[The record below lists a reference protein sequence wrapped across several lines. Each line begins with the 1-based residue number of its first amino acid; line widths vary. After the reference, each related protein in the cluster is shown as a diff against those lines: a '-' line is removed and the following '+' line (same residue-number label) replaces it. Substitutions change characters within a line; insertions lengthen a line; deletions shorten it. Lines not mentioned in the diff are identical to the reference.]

1 MKILLLSGVAAT
13 SGRIGTSL
21 WKAIALTALLLGAGA
36 TASAWYGY
44 QFGLEKG
51 LASKSDQAAEAVYLE
66 LEEQRT
72 SLLEERGQTRNHL
85 DALALRLGEMQSEI
99 LRINALGQ
107 RLAEVSNLDADE
119 FNFDE
124 LPARGGTGDLDDDGG
139 SLSAMSDEDFD
150 FQELVDEMKALSR
163 SIDDRERKLSFLE
176 ELLMNRQLQEEI
188 FPAGSPVANGWIS
201 SLYGYR
207 KDPFTG
213 KRSFHNGIDI
223 AGKRGSKVMSVASGV
238 VTFAGSKAGFGKV
251 VEIRH
256 GNGYS
261 TRYGH
266 NQKVFV
272 ETGDLVTKGQVISLL
287 GNTGRST
294 GPHVHFE
301 VAYNGETVDPQKF
314 MKEIH

>member
-1 MKILLLSGVAAT
+1 V
-13 SGRIGTSL
+13 GTSL
-21 WKAIALTALLLGAGA
+21 WSLIGLSALFMAVVAAAGI
-36 TASAWYGY
+36 WYGY
-44 QFGLEKG
+44 QFGLERG
-51 LASKSDQAAEAVYLE
+51 LTNSSEQAADVVYQQ
-66 LEEQRT
+66 LEEQRAE
-72 SLLEERGQTRNHL
+72 LVEERGQTRSHL
-85 DALALRLGEMQSEI
+85 DALALRLGEMQSEV

-107 RLAEVSNLDADE
+107 RLAEASNLDADE
-119 FNFDE
+119 FNFSE
-124 LPARGGTGDLDDDGG
+124 IPARGGTGNLDTGTNQG
-139 SLSAMSDEDFD
+139 AMSDEDLD
-150 FQELVDEMKALSR
+150 FQELVEEMKALSR
-163 SIDDRERKLSFLE
+163 SIEDRERKLSFLE

-188 FPAGSPVANGWIS
+188 FPTGSPVANGWIS

-223 AGKRGSKVMSVASGV
+223 AGREGAKVTSVASGV
-238 VTFAGSKAGFGKV
+238 VVYSGSKGGFGEV

-261 TRYGH
+261 TRYAH
-266 NQKVFV
+266 NKKLFV

-301 VAYNGETVDPQKF
+301 VSYNGKTVDPQKF